1 MNGGLTYE
9 GQTRLSLNSA
19 ICWKGSSDCKNFS
32 CLNRGFRKLHTQT
45 FLKEID
51 SGKPISTTEQY
62 NSEHY
67 RQERLDKLVQNENYK
82 FWLGGFIEGEGSL
95 LVSLV
100 INNKLTHGLALQ
112 PEFNIV
118 QHVSGIDILKVLFKN
133 KGYVHKN
140 PVLKMFEYIQ

>member
-1 MNGGLTYE
+1 M
-9 GQTRLSLNSA
+9 
-19 ICWKGSSDCKNFS
+19 
-32 CLNRGFRKLHTQT
+32 
-45 FLKEID
+45 
-51 SGKPISTTEQY
+51 
-62 NSEHY
+62 
-67 RQERLDKLVQNENYK
+67 
-82 FWLGGFIEGEGSL
+82 GGFIEGEGSL